1 MLLMFNKYTTIENNT
16 HVIPVVDTKV
26 MGQYQE

>member
-1 MLLMFNKYTTIENNT
+1 MFNKYTTIENNT